1 MKPPVTTAVSSPFS
15 PSGGGL
21 HTAVWGR
28 TMSMPNVDR
37 AWTRR
42 SAEVLMLDDGLLGA
56 AGFGDLAT
64 RLPDH
69 VCFTEGVHT
78 RIGLPRG
85 AARGLK
91 RKSRLPRGRAA
102 DSSTKVVAPRACFS

>member
-1 MKPPVTTAVSSPFS
+1 
-15 PSGGGL
+15 
-21 HTAVWGR
+21 
-28 TMSMPNVDR
+28 MSVPNVDQTR
-37 AWTRR
+37 TRR

-69 VCFTEGVHT
+69 VCFAEGVHT